1 MRRWRMS
8 GCNDVDNEGD
18 RDRRCGR
25 AVSGRGGRG
34 TWGDRRSC
42 SKSFSRRVDR
52 SRRYVTFLMPLTV
65 RTVSSVSPE
74 KAIGAARYPNSLG
87 YVLVINSC

>member
-42 SKSFSRRVDR
+42 SKSLADV
-52 SRRYVTFLMPLTV
+52 LTGLEG
-65 RTVSSVSPE
+65 TLPF
-74 KAIGAARYPNSLG
+74 
-87 YVLVINSC
+87 